1 MLPLDPLQPDVQ
13 AMWGP
18 GGPGGAAGDEDEE
31 EEEEEEEWASGEEV
45 RLVGCCIHEHC
56 SAFGINRGWRDADC
70 SILLWC
76 TRFGGVEYTHG
87 LSGMRQVEGVLL
99 LLASATRVRRH
110 LISAAPSPQV
120 LTGAAHGS
128 CRGAM
133 LQLYSCCCCS
143 CFLQSAVVAVC
154 RCDAAAMH
162 RLGRLEATPRRSS
175 WPCCCLRPPPGPWTR
190 RWSCAACWP
199 RFSPG

>member
-99 LLASATRVRRH
+99 LLASAAVGGKR
-110 LISAAPSPQV
+110 SAA
-120 LTGAAHGS
+120 GARAN
-128 CRGAM
+128 
-133 LQLYSCCCCS
+133 Q
-143 CFLQSAVVAVC
+143 
-154 RCDAAAMH
+154 
-162 RLGRLEATPRRSS
+162 
-175 WPCCCLRPPPGPWTR
+175 
-190 RWSCAACWP
+190 CAACLCCC
-199 RFSPG
+199 RMTTAESG